1 MSERY
6 AGIDLGGTKILVL
19 ITDGHGNV
27 LGDQRVATNA
37 HEGPDAVIARIVETV
52 KGAAGEAGVD
62 VSEIRAAGVS
72 APGPIDAADG
82 MITDPPNL
90 PGWHDVPLASML
102 NERLGVPVVLEN
114 DANCQGLAEHQ
125 FGAGRGF
132 RHLLFVTISTG
143 IGGGIIIDN
152 ELYAGASGAAGELGH
167 IAVATEGPVCGAGH
181 VGCLEAFA
189 SGTAIAR
196 DAEDLIRAGQLPR
209 TARIAEHNPP
219 LDAED
224 VYRASQEGESEAGA
238 IIERAGRYLGIGLA
252 SMINAFNPQAIVLG
266 GGMMNMG
273 DAILQPAIDVA
284 RLRSFEQSF
293 TDVKIVEGELG
304 DRAAALGA
312 IAVARTRV
320 AAGAL

>member
-1 MSERY
+1 
-6 AGIDLGGTKILVL
+6 
-19 ITDGHGNV
+19 
-27 LGDQRVATNA
+27 
-37 HEGPDAVIARIVETV
+37 
-52 KGAAGEAGVD
+52 
-62 VSEIRAAGVS
+62 
-72 APGPIDAADG
+72 
-82 MITDPPNL
+82 
-90 PGWHDVPLASML
+90 
-102 NERLGVPVVLEN
+102 VPVVLEN

-125 FGAGRGF
+125 FGAGRAF

>member
-1 MSERY
+1 MSDTY

-19 ITDGHGNV
+19 ITDEHGNV
-27 LGDQRVATNA
+27 RGDQRVATDA
-37 HEGPDAVIARIVETV
+37 HEGPDAVIGRIVEAV
-52 KGAAGEAGVD
+52 KHAAAEAGVD
-62 VSEIRAAGVS
+62 VSGIRAAGVS
-72 APGPIDAADG
+72 APGPIDAAAG
-82 MITDPPNL
+82 TITDPPNL
-90 PGWHDVPLASML
+90 PGWHDVPLASIL
-102 NERLGVPVVLEN
+102 RERFGVPVVLEN

-132 RHLLFVTISTG
+132 RHLLFVTVSTG
-143 IGGGIIIDN
+143 IGGGIIIDD
-152 ELYAGASGAAGELGH
+152 ELYTGASGAAGELGH
-167 IAVATEGPVCGAGH
+167 VAVATDGPACGAGH
-181 VGCLEAFA
+181 VGCLEALA

-273 DAILQPAIDVA
+273 DAILAPALEVA
-284 RLRSFEQSF
+284 RQRSFEQPF
-293 TDVKIVEGELG
+293 TDVKIVEGALG
-304 DRAAALGA
+304 DRAGALGA
-312 IAVARTRV
+312 IAVTRKKV
-320 AAGAL
+320 AAGVL